1 MLKHVHLTA
10 TLAVAAGI
18 FVFWFAPARANLII
32 NGDFTTPVPFNS
44 TGGGWTNFNNDGAG
58 GWKPSGGSFDEHFVL
73 NLAGQAA
80 TDPTI
85 EQMVMGLVVSTGYV
99 ITGDVE
105 SFASSF
111 GNPAALSFGVEIGGL
126 LTEFTRNQV
135 SPGNSVG
142 SFSVNFTAN
151 ATSMLLS
158 LTSER
163 NGDDSSYRIDNI
175 SLDRAQG
182 GGGGDQIPEP
192 ASLAI
197 FAFGLMGLGR
207 RLKRHGPAPTR

>member
-1 MLKHVHLTA
+1 MFKGLRLKA
-10 TLAVAAGI
+10 TLAVAGAVVL
-18 FVFWFAPARANLII
+18 FSFAPAQANLIV

-58 GWKPSGGSFDEHFVL
+58 GWRSSGGSFDEHFIL
-73 NLAGQAA
+73 NQAGQAG

-85 EQMVMGLVVSTGYV
+85 QQLVTGLVIGTGYV

-105 SFASSF
+105 SFASGF
-111 GNPAALSFGVEIGGL
+111 GNPAALSFGVEIGSM

-135 SPGNSVG
+135 SPGNGLG
-142 SFSVNFTAN
+142 SFSVNFIAN
-151 ATSMLLS
+151 ATSMLLA
-158 LTSER
+158 LTGER

-175 SLDRAQG
+175 SLVRAQQPG
-182 GGGGDQIPEP
+182 PGIPEP

-197 FAFGLMGLGR
+197 FALGLAGLGCAVRKR
-207 RLKRHGPAPTR
+207 RRSA